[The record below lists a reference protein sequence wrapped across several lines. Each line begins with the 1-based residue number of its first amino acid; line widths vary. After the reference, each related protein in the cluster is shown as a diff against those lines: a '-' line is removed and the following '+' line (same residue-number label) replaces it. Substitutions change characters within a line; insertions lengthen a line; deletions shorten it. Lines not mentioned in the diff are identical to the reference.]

1 MHFKG
6 MGWSGAAFL
15 LFEWS
20 YRMQKAPLPSADLL
34 EEESPD
40 WCEVYC
46 EMSFRSKK
54 MPVIDC
60 QTY

>member
-1 MHFKG
+1 MHPRS
-6 MGWSGAAFL
+6 MGWSGPAFL

-34 EEESPD
+34 EESSD
-40 WCEVYC
+40 WYEVYC

-60 QTY
+60 QEY